1 MNKKNIVWW
10 VIGILCILVAVY
22 IVCDKIFFKENDVN
36 FNEDEEIVLVNDK
49 LREIGS
55 PLGWLIIVD
64 GISNQDENGKYNVG
78 YGRDLLSNYGYRQLF
93 VMEYILSYNSN
104 YDKFTV
110 LGMDGNIVTDIP
122 TSDFTTAYISYD
134 DFNEYYKTLFGE
146 DFDIKKAT
154 KGNTKYDKDYV
165 YYENRR
171 AGSNGVYV
179 SMMECDSVVYEKGEY
194 TSNVKVTYST
204 RASELIGAEND
215 TAILKYTKDTFGN
228 INIKSFTLKDR

>member
-134 DFNEYYKTLFGE
+134 DFNEYYKRRIEFWHWQELHNFKNKEPYPTRE
-146 DFDIKKAT
+146 KAYN
-154 KGNTKYDKDYV
+154 KWYKCYK
-165 YYENRR
+165 R
-171 AGSNGVYV
+171 
-179 SMMECDSVVYEKGEY
+179 K
-194 TSNVKVTYST
+194 
-204 RASELIGAEND
+204 
-215 TAILKYTKDTFGN
+215 
-228 INIKSFTLKDR
+228 